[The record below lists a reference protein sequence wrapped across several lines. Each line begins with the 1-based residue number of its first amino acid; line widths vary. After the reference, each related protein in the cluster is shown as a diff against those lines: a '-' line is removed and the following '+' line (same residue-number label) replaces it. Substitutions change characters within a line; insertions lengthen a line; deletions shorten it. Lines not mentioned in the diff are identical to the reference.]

1 MSNKFLVNGIDHQ
14 CGDERAIQSMQVQ
27 MWSSLWNV
35 NQNMNKWMVKW
46 VSWPCQEKTKKESF
60 TVLTATTTTTTM
72 GVPQFVWQLFVFAC
86 WNIRHCVFFPWKCFV
101 EYKRHRGG
109 ETEESGRR
117 EETKNK
123 KLNWCQQPSFNRKK
137 VGGGGFLFLYFFFFS
152 FALLSLVGKVSL
164 SLLSLCGC
172 FVVSGEDT
180 FSLCVVYVCRSHS

>member
-1 MSNKFLVNGIDHQ
+1 MAYSQSAPQEQAVYKTNIRKKTNLNQFACLCRLWRPMSNKFLVNGIDHQ

-27 MWSSLWNV
+27 IWSSLWNV
-35 NQNMNKWMVKW
+35 NQNVNKWMVKW

-60 TVLTATTTTTTM
+60 TVLTATTTTTM

-137 VGGGGFLFLYFFFFS
+137 VGGGGFLFLKFFS
-152 FALLSLVGKVSL
+152 SLLLSC
-164 SLLSLCGC
+164 LL
-172 FVVSGEDT
+172 
-180 FSLCVVYVCRSHS
+180 